1 MGRTAKTH
9 YKGLDSENSVKG
21 RGRTLCGL
29 FVARKQLVIDGAT
42 CATCERREVEA
53 FLGPLPK
60 KKPPPPAGV
69 STHRAAQPGTSP
81 EGPQRRKRAA
91 PGCDGGG

>member
-9 YKGLDSENSVKG
+9 YRGLDSENSVKG
-21 RGRTLCGL
+21 RRRTLCGI
-29 FVARKQLVIDGAT
+29 FVARKQLVTDGAT

-60 KKPPPPAGV
+60 KKPATRPA
-69 STHRAAQPGTSP
+69 
-81 EGPQRRKRAA
+81 
-91 PGCDGGG
+91 